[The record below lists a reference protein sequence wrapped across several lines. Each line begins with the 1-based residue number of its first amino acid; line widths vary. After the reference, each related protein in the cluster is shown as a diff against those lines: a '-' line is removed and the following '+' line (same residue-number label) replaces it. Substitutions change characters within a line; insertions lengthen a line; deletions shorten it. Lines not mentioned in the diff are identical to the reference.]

1 MPMKTMGACMADRA
15 ELVEAALEVYRE
27 GLALL
32 DEEERVVFWNRAAE
46 TITGYPVARVL
57 GRQVPAPLEALAQ
70 CPVGEP
76 DARFA
81 FLGPVVHAQHLRGH
95 DLPLATRRIVLR
107 DGLGER
113 IGSAAVFHCAE
124 QSAALSQPEE
134 DDDGVES
141 AQGQADLRERLEQE
155 YERWRD
161 GGEPLAILWIKADQG
176 AQLRKTH
183 GVRAWEAMLD
193 ALERTL
199 ANALLSG
206 EELGNWSGDEF
217 LLVTWPGLGD
227 VLAKR
232 AQALAGLA
240 RTTDFR
246 WWGDRIS
253 ITVSI
258 GAAAVE
264 DGEPLPEL
272 LKRTRQAME
281 DSVYSGGNHVTVATG
296 RQA

>member
-1 MPMKTMGACMADRA
+1 
-15 ELVEAALEVYRE
+15 LEAALEVYRE
-27 GLALL
+27 GLAVL
-32 DEEERVVFWNRAAE
+32 DGEERVVFWNRAAE

-57 GRQVPAPLEALAQ
+57 GRQIPAPLEALAQ
-70 CPVGEP
+70 CPVGDP
-76 DARFA
+76 DARFTVC
-81 FLGPVVHAQHLRGH
+81 GPAVHAQHLRGF
-95 DLPLATRRIVLR
+95 DLPLTARRIVLR

-113 IGSAAVFHCAE
+113 IGSAAVFHCAK
-124 QSAALSQPEE
+124 QSAAFAQPEE
-134 DDDGVES
+134 EDGAES
-141 AQGQADLRERLEQE
+141 TAGQADLRERLEQE

-176 AQLRKTH
+176 HLLRQTH
-183 GVRAWEAMLD
+183 GARAWEAMLE
-193 ALERTL
+193 AVERTL

-206 EELGNWSGDEF
+206 EELGKWSGDEF
-217 LLVTWPGLGD
+217 LLVTRPGPVE

-258 GAAAVE
+258 GVAAVDE
-264 DGEPLPEL
+264 GEPLPEL
-272 LKRTRQAME
+272 LKRARQAME
-281 DSVYSGGNHVTVATG
+281 DSAYSGGNHVTAAAG
-296 RQA
+296 RRV

>member
-1 MPMKTMGACMADRA
+1 MADRA

-27 GLALL
+27 GLAVL
-32 DEEERVVFWNRAAE
+32 DQEERVVFWNRAAE
-46 TITGYPVARVL
+46 TITGYPVAHVL
-57 GRQVPAPLEALAQ
+57 GRQIPAPLDALAQ
-70 CPVGEP
+70 CPVGDP
-76 DARFA
+76 DNRFK
-81 FLGPVVHAQHLRGH
+81 LRGPVVHAQHLRGH
-95 DLPLATRRIVLR
+95 DLPLTTRRVVLR

-113 IGSAAVFHCAE
+113 IGSAAIFHCAD
-124 QSAALSQPEE
+124 QSAALAQPEE
-134 DDDGVES
+134 ADGADS
-141 AQGQADLRERLEQE
+141 AEGQTDLRERLEQE
-155 YERWRD
+155 YERWQD

-176 AQLRKTH
+176 SGLRKTH
-183 GVRAWEAMLD
+183 GVRAWEAMLE
-193 ALERTL
+193 AVERTL

-217 LLVTWPGLGD
+217 LLMTRSGSAE

-253 ITVSI
+253 VTVSV
-258 GAAAVE
+258 GVAAVE
-264 DGEPLPEL
+264 HGEPLPEL
-272 LKRTRQAME
+272 LKRARQAME

-296 RQA
+296 RRA

>member
-27 GLALL
+27 GLAVL

-57 GRQVPAPLEALAQ
+57 GKMLPGPLEALSQ
-70 CPVGEP
+70 CPVA
-76 DARFA
+76 DADVRFA
-81 FLGPVVHAQHLRGH
+81 HRGPLVHAQHLRGF

-113 IGSAAVFHCAE
+113 IGSAAVFHCLE
-124 QSAALSQPEE
+124 QSAALAQPGEGDVAE
-134 DDDGVES
+134 PTE
-141 AQGQADLRERLEQE
+141 GQTDLRERLEEE

-161 GGEPLAILWIKADQG
+161 GGERLAILWIKADQG
-176 AQLRKTH
+176 LELRRTH
-183 GVRAWEAMLD
+183 GARAWEAMLD
-193 ALERTL
+193 AVERTL

-206 EELGNWSGDEF
+206 EELGSWSGDEF
-217 LLVTWPGLGD
+217 VLVTRPGPD
-227 VLAKR
+227 DILAKR

-253 ITVSI
+253 ITVSVG
-258 GAAAVE
+258 GAAVQ

-272 LKRTRQAME
+272 LKRARQAME
-281 DSVYSGGNHVTVATG
+281 DSAYSGGNHVTVATG
-296 RQA
+296 RRA